1 MWTPPIDTL
10 TPNTKLGA
18 AKTASRDSADDT
30 GAQFMQL
37 LLTQLRNQNPLD
49 PVQDKDFMGQV
60 TQLNSLEE
68 LRKMTT
74 LLQAQSKAGRLT
86 EAASLI
92 DRSIHYRGSDGTVQ
106 SGVVT
111 GVSLD
116 GDQPILLVGA
126 AKVALTSILTVNAQE
141 A

>member
-1 MWTPPIDTL
+1 MWTPPIDTI
-10 TPNTKLGA
+10 TPNTKLGT
-18 AKTASRDSADDT
+18 AKTAGRAMTDDT

-37 LLTQLRNQNPLD
+37 LLTQLRNQIPLD

-74 LLQAQSKAGRLT
+74 LLQAQSKAGHLT

-92 DRSIHYRGSDGTVQ
+92 DRSIHYRAADGTVQ

-126 AKVALTSILTVNAQE
+126 AKVALTNILTVNTQE